1 MKEVC
6 EVGVLVGYLL
16 IDVKVILVDG
26 FYYDVDFLEM
36 VFKIV
41 GFMVIKEGVIK
52 VLFVLLEFMMKVEVE
67 VFEDFIGNI
76 IGDLNFWRG

>member
-41 GFMVIKEGVIK
+41 GFMVIKEGVVK

-76 IGDLNFWRG
+76 IGDLNFRRG